1 MSNEQLY
8 LAIGLPIIVN
18 IIFNGVLIGIVY
30 NALDRRIT
38 NEIAG
43 LKDLWRSELRRVEE
57 VIDARL

>member
-38 NEIAG
+38 NEAAG
-43 LKDLWRSELRRVEE
+43 LKDLWHK
-57 VIDARL
+57 